1 MNEREEGGGAVINLY
16 IDASRNSREEGSQ
29 IKRSKKNSD
38 RPLTAKHCTF
48 QLKEVAQDIQ

>member
-1 MNEREEGGGAVINLY
+1 MLQMHLEIA
-16 IDASRNSREEGSQ
+16 DKEGSQ